1 MNEILFQALT
11 GNTALIDLANH
22 ARRLIIVP
30 PVTDDATKGQEGE
43 VPSPGDRLVNDG
55 ARNRNKT
62 VQIPGPRS
70 YQQKLILITFVY
82 PHVTFTLKCLFSGF
96 RWLLVNVYEP
106 QSQASGVSVEGEFKW
121 MFVFSRAE

>member
-11 GNTALIDLANH
+11 GNIALTDLANH

-30 PVTDDATKGQEGE
+30 PVTDDAAKGQKGE
-43 VPSPGDRLVNDG
+43 VPSPRDRLVNDG
-55 ARNRNKT
+55 ARNQKKT
-62 VQIPGPRS
+62 VQVWGPRS

-82 PHVTFTLKCLFSGF
+82 PHVTCTLKCLFSGF

-106 QSQASGVSVEGEFKW
+106 QSQASGVSAEGEFKW
-121 MFVFSRAE
+121 MFVLL